1 MCPNGD
7 FVEIDDILK
16 AANSDELR
24 NLPKIFFIDACRKY
38 NLTMFI

>member
-16 AANSDELR
+16 AANTDELR